1 MDFLK
6 TIIFIGT
13 NKSGSSREAIRAAG
27 DLGYFT
33 VLFTSNEKQL
43 RQREE
48 YKDVHEMVQI
58 ETTDIKAMKK
68 KIAELSDRGLAIK
81 SILSFVDSYVHIA
94 SALQDEFCT
103 NVASTVAVTTMEN
116 KAATRELLKNYPFT
130 PKHSIIQP
138 EEWDTYSTDSMNLG
152 YPVIVKSPHSTG
164 SKDVLLAKNSKQL
177 AKHMNK
183 LHDNSP
189 ENPIILE
196 EYIEGEQY
204 LVEALIHK
212 GTVKIAGFMKQEV
225 TAGKRFII
233 TGYGVMVD
241 VPEMMKSPVEQIIKS
256 IVKRFGMENGA
267 MHLELR
273 RSPKGWKLIEINPR
287 ISGGAMNKMLE
298 AAFGFNLVKETI
310 RLYTGGVPNITPSRK
325 QHIYTHYVIVSEKGK
340 LEKVTGK
347 ARARK
352 APGVVEVYVKPRKGT
367 VLIPP
372 LSMGHRYAYIIAT
385 GDTLLQARRNAEDA
399 AKEITFHLSEEK

>member
-1 MDFLK
+1 MDSLK

-27 DLGYFT
+27 ELGYFT

-48 YKDVHEMVQI
+48 YKDVHEMIHI
-58 ETTDIKAMKK
+58 ETTDIEAMKK
-68 KIAELSDRGLAIK
+68 KVAELSDRGLAIK

-94 SALQDEFCT
+94 SMLQDEFCS
-103 NVASTVAVTTMEN
+103 NVSSTTALTTMEN
-116 KAATRELLKNYPFT
+116 KAATRELLRNYPFT
-130 PKHSIIQP
+130 PKHMIVSP
-138 EEWDTYSTDSMNLG
+138 SEWETFSPKEMKLA
-152 YPVIVKSPHSTG
+152 YPIIVKSPHSTG
-164 SKDVLLAKNSKQL
+164 SKDVLLAKGVKQL
-177 AKHMNK
+177 VKHMTK
-183 LHDNSP
+183 LHDNGP
-189 ENPIILE
+189 EDPIILE

-204 LVEALIHK
+204 LVEAIVHK

-233 TGYGVMVD
+233 TGYGVLVD
-241 VPEMMKSPVEQIIKS
+241 IPQMMKTPVEQIVKS
-256 IVKRFGMENGA
+256 IVKRFGLENGA
-267 MHLELR
+267 LHLELR

-287 ISGGAMNKMLE
+287 ISGGAMNRMLE

-352 APGVVEVYVKPRKGT
+352 APGVLEVYVKPRKGT

-385 GDTLLQARRNAEDA
+385 GETLLQARRNAENA

>member
-1 MDFLK
+1 MK

-27 DLGYFT
+27 ELGYFT

-48 YKDVHEMVQI
+48 YKDVHEMIHI
-58 ETTDIKAMKK
+58 ETTDIETMKK
-68 KIAELSDRGLAIK
+68 KVAELSDRGLSIH

-94 SALQDEFCT
+94 SMLQDEFCS
-103 NVASTVAVTTMEN
+103 NVSSTAALTTMEN
-116 KAATRELLKNYPFT
+116 KAATRELLRNYPFT
-130 PKHSIIQP
+130 PKHLIVSPSEWETFTP
-138 EEWDTYSTDSMNLG
+138 ETLNLA
-152 YPVIVKSPHSTG
+152 YPIMVKSPHSTG
-164 SKDVLLAKNSKQL
+164 SKDVFLAKGVKQL
-177 AKHMNK
+177 VKHMNK
-183 LHDNSP
+183 LHDSGP
-189 ENPIILE
+189 EDPIILE
-196 EYIEGEQY
+196 EYIEGDQY
-204 LVEALIHK
+204 LVEALVHK

-225 TAGKRFII
+225 TAGRRFII
-233 TGYGVMVD
+233 TGYGVIVD
-241 VPEMMKSPVEQIIKS
+241 IPEFMKKPVEQIIKS
-256 IVKRFGMENGA
+256 IVKRFGLENGA
-267 MHLELR
+267 LHLEMR

-287 ISGGAMNKMLE
+287 ISGGAMNRMLE

-340 LEKVTGK
+340 LVKVTGK

-352 APGVVEVYVKPRKGT
+352 APGVLEVYVKPRKGT
-367 VLIPP
+367 ILIPP

-385 GDTLLQARRNAEDA
+385 GETLLQARRNAEHA
-399 AKEITFHLSEEK
+399 AKEITFHVTEEK